1 MSTDSPDVLAVV
13 PARYASTRFP
23 AKIITPLDG
32 KPLVLHAFERARR
45 ATLVSDV
52 VIATDDQRVVDAVRP
67 YTDKVLLTRTDHATG
82 TDRIAEVA
90 ARVEAGIIVNV
101 QGDEAL
107 VDPETIDDT
116 IRPLMER
123 PDVVMATARHPLTQ
137 PEHINDPN
145 IVKVVCDAQGLALY
159 FSRCPIPHVRDA
171 ADGNEAAQCH
181 WQHIGLY
188 VYRRDF
194 LLEFAR
200 MPQTPL
206 EQLEKLEQLRALE
219 NGYKIA
225 VIDTDYRAI
234 GVDVPEDLERVRAI
248 LKAGKEG

>member
-1 MSTDSPDVLAVV
+1 MAAGSVEVLAVV

-23 AKIITPLDG
+23 AKIIAPLDG

-45 ATLVSDV
+45 AALVSDV
-52 VIATDDQRVVDAVRP
+52 IIATDDQRVVDAVRP
-67 YTDKVLLTRTDHATG
+67 WTDKVVLTRADHATG

-90 ARVEAGIIVNV
+90 GASEAQVIVNV

-107 VDPETIDDT
+107 IDPNTIDAT
-116 IRPLMER
+116 IRPVLDR
-123 PDVVMATARHPLTQ
+123 PDVVMSTARHPLTA

-159 FSRCPIPHVRDA
+159 FSRCPIPYVRDA
-171 ADGNEAAQCH
+171 ADYAAAAEGH

-206 EQLEKLEQLRALE
+206 EKLEKLEQLRVLE

-225 VIDTDYRAI
+225 VVDTDYRAI

-248 LKAGKEG
+248 LKARKEG